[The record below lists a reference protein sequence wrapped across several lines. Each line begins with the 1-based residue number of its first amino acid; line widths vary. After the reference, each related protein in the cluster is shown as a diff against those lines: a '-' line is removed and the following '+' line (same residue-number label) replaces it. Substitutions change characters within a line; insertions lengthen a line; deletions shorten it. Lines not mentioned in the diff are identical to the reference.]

1 MNMSDKNG
9 TFGRA
14 TAQQI
19 LRTNERPSSEQAKS
33 LALSRELNLY
43 VIALEKKLNEK
54 FGE

>member
-1 MNMSDKNG
+1 MSDKNG
-9 TFGRA
+9 TIEKARA
-14 TAQQI
+14 HQI
-19 LRTNERPSSEQAKS
+19 LRPNERPSSEQANS